1 MVRLFNVRRH
11 RAAHMESASTTKY
24 QKLIRMMEAFVSRE
38 SASLQAVR
46 EMEAEFGACGLID
59 DDRFHDMMMALDLFA
74 VPTKDF
80 GYGDP
85 KHLASECRY
94 ALRVLRD
101 EL

>member
-1 MVRLFNVRRH
+1 
-11 RAAHMESASTTKY
+11 MESESTAKY
-24 QKLIRMMEAFVSRE
+24 QKLIRMMEAFVSGE
-38 SASLQAVR
+38 STSLQAVR
-46 EMEAEFGACGLID
+46 EMEAEFGACGLVE

-80 GYGDP
+80 GYGCDP

-101 EL
+101 QL